1 MIVITGRAP
10 EYCLVIEHIPVCQV
24 DSFSQ
29 CLFLL
34 LSSFYVF
41 HLQYP
46 EKCKK
51 VLFFLQDYVLGQPD
65 NFQVRKGAY
74 LAVASD
80 IKKYLE

>member
-1 MIVITGRAP
+1 MVVVLGQVPNFFIVT
-10 EYCLVIEHIPVCQV
+10 EQLVVYEV
-24 DSFSQ
+24 DSFTC

-46 EKCKK
+46 KKCEK
-51 VLFFLQDYVLGQPD
+51 VLQDYVLGRPD
-65 NFQVRKGAY
+65 NFQVRKGGY

-80 IKKYLE
+80 IKKYLD